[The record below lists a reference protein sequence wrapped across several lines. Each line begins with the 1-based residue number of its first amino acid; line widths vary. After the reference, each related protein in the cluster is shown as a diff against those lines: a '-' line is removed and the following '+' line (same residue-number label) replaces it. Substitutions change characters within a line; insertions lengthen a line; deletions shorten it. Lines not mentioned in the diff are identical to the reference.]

1 MPIDPCLVQ
10 GAFGPEATEA
20 MGEAFEAVCG
30 ELRHAGNPEG
40 VRKLIAERII
50 GAASRGELDPVRLR
64 TVALSWILS
73 RRDVAR
79 SFALSDRQPPGRP
92 SSLAM

>member
-1 MPIDPCLVQ
+1 MLIDSCLEH

-20 MGEAFEAVCG
+20 MGEAFEAVCR
-30 ELRHAGNPEG
+30 ELHGTGNAEG
-40 VRKLIAERII
+40 VRNLIAEQII

-64 TVALSWILS
+64 TAALSWILG

-79 SFALSDRQPPGRP
+79 SLAP
-92 SSLAM
+92 SK